1 MSNIIKFYSHD
12 ESKFYHQFSNF
23 YISPFEFFLPNFLQ
37 VDNFLK
43 NKFYCESSEKA
54 IMLSKAILMNDRDTF
69 NIILKTKDPAEC
81 KLLGRKVN
89 NFNQNLW
96 DNHINEIAYNVLYQK
111 FTSNDDLTQLLL
123 NTNNN
128 IIAEATEND
137 NIWGIGLNINDSK
150 VENPDEWL
158 GKNILGYTLM
168 NVRDTIKLNLNY

>member
-1 MSNIIKFYSHD
+1 M
-12 ESKFYHQFSNF
+12 
-23 YISPFEFFLPNFLQ
+23 
-37 VDNFLK
+37 
-43 NKFYCESSEKA
+43 
-54 IMLSKAILMNDRDTF
+54 
-69 NIILKTKDPAEC
+69 
-81 KLLGRKVN
+81 
-89 NFNQNLW
+89 

-111 FTSNDDLTQLLL
+111 FTSNDELTQLLL